1 LSATGRSDGGAGF
14 CAAAYQISPGVMDM
28 KFNKK
33 TLRFAASMAAV
44 FAVLAV
50 CARVTDSA
58 LPASADTSDKPV
70 IVLDA
75 GHGGLDSGAVGKNGT
90 LEKDVNLSVVKRLQ
104 QLLEL
109 SGFRTVLTRSEDISV
124 YDAGVEGIRNQKL
137 SDMDN
142 RLELIQSYPDSI
154 FLCIHQNNFTDPAYF
169 GGQMF
174 YNNNNPGNRTLAQL
188 MQNRFAQLQ
197 PGNDREIKLTGDELY
212 LLKSNKNPSLMIE
225 CGFLSNPDEEA
236 KLSTTE
242 YQQQLAFTIYSG
254 LLDYLGT
261 TSPQEQWTEDSPGL
275 IDTDEF

>member
-1 LSATGRSDGGAGF
+1 
-14 CAAAYQISPGVMDM
+14 M
-28 KFNKK
+28 N
-33 TLRFAASMAAV
+33 
-44 FAVLAV
+44 LAV
-50 CARVTDSA
+50 
-58 LPASADTSDKPV
+58 
-70 IVLDA
+70 VL
-75 GHGGLDSGAVGKNGT
+75 
-90 LEKDVNLSVVKRLQ
+90 RLQ

-109 SGFRTVLTRSEDISV
+109 SGFQTVLTRSEDISI
-124 YDAGVEGIRNQKL
+124 YDPGTEGIRNQKL

-188 MQNRFAQLQ
+188 MQSRFAQLQ
-197 PGNDREIKLTGDELY
+197 PGNDREIKLTGDELF

-236 KLSTTE
+236 KLATAE

-254 LLDYLGT
+254 LIDYLNAT
-261 TSPQEQWTEDSPGL
+261 TDQQEVWTDDGAGL
-275 IDTDEF
+275 IETCDATIE

>member
-1 LSATGRSDGGAGF
+1 
-14 CAAAYQISPGVMDM
+14 M

-44 FAVLAV
+44 FTVLAV

-236 KLSTTE
+236 RLSTAE

-275 IDTDEF
+275 IDTDIF

>member
-1 LSATGRSDGGAGF
+1 MSCAAPVDTGRNSGG
-14 CAAAYQISPGVMDM
+14 INM
-28 KFNKK
+28 KLNKK
-33 TLRFAASMAAV
+33 SLRFAVSMAAI

-50 CARVTDSA
+50 CARVTDHA
-58 LPASADTSDKPV
+58 LPAAAEVSDKPV

-75 GHGGLDSGAVGKNGT
+75 GHGGLDSGAVGKGGT
-90 LEKDVNLSVVKRLQ
+90 LEMDVNLAVVKRLQ

-109 SGFRTVLTRSEDISV
+109 SGFHTVLTRSEDISI
-124 YDAGVEGIRNQKL
+124 YDPGTEGIRNQKL

-174 YNNNNPGNRTLAQL
+174 YNNNNPGNRTLAQI

-236 KLSTTE
+236 KLATAE

-254 LLDYLGT
+254 LLDYLST
-261 TSPQEQWTEDSPGL
+261 MAPDEQWTADEDSGEL
-275 IDTDEF
+275 FVTIE